1 MAEQTKTETKTEKEF
16 TFHLFAVNLL
26 EKLVEFFKGILTADL
41 LGFCIKWLERIGHL
55 AIIVAAGLGFVFALI
70 FTMKI
75 DKFSTFLYALLWVLV
90 IFVAQYTAHKFLPK
104 GVTLIKNN
112 PTQMSSKAFL
122 DCLGFLSLIG
132 GVALLI
138 MGIFNAI
145 NFKSIE
151 PFLWGLGMFVF
162 LELVALI
169 SFNPQEVEIS
179 MVEDNTA
186 GQEAIGIAT
195 FFIKAFM
202 RLVPIFFGIGVVLG
216 TVMLFISFIG
226 VFGSN
231 FGGAF
236 MKGMEDAQQILSATL
251 LPFFSYLIFVFFY
264 LAVDLIKAILA
275 IPGRL
280 KK

>member
-1 MAEQTKTETKTEKEF
+1 MAEQTETKKEF
-16 TFHLFAVNLL
+16 TFHLIAVNWV

-55 AIIVAAGLGFVFALI
+55 AILVAAVLGFLFALI
-70 FTMKI
+70 FT
-75 DKFSTFLYALLWVLV
+75 FRVNEFTAFLNALIWVLV
-90 IFVAQYTAHKFLPK
+90 IFVGQYTAYKFLPK

-122 DCLGFLSLIG
+122 DCLGLLSLIG
-132 GVALLI
+132 GIAMLV
-138 MGIFNAI
+138 MGIINAV
-145 NFKSIE
+145 NYKSIE
-151 PFLWGLGMFVF
+151 PFLWGLGMFIL
-162 LELVALI
+162 LEFVALI

-195 FFIKAFM
+195 FFVKAFIRM
-202 RLVPIFFGIGVVLG
+202 VPIFFGVGVVLG

-226 VFGSN
+226 VFGSD
-231 FGGAF
+231 FGRAF
-236 MKGMEDAQQILSATL
+236 MQGLGDAQQIISATL
-251 LPFFSYLIFVFFY
+251 LPLFSYLIFVVFY

>member
-1 MAEQTKTETKTEKEF
+1 MAEKTKTETKKEF

-26 EKLVEFFKGILTADL
+26 EKLVEFFKGVLTADL

-55 AIIVAAGLGFVFALI
+55 AILVAAALGFLFALI
-70 FTMKI
+70 FTI
-75 DKFSTFLYALLWVLV
+75 RINQFDTFLYAILWVLV
-90 IFVAQYTAHKFLPK
+90 IFVAQYTAFKFLPK
-104 GVTLIKNN
+104 GITLIKNN

-138 MGIFNAI
+138 MGIINAI
-145 NFKSIE
+145 RIGSIE
-151 PFLWGLGMFVF
+151 PFLVGLGAFVF
-162 LELVALI
+162 LEFVALI
-169 SFNPQEVEIS
+169 SFNPQEVELN

-195 FFIKAFM
+195 FFVKAFM

-226 VFGSN
+226 VFGDG

-236 MKGMEDAQQILSATL
+236 QKGMWNAEQILSATL
-251 LPFFSYLIFVFFY
+251 LPFLSYLIFVFFY
-264 LAVDLIKAILA
+264 LAIDLIKAILA
-275 IPGRL
+275 IPGKL

>member
-1 MAEQTKTETKTEKEF
+1 MAEKTKTETKKEF
-16 TFHLFAVNLL
+16 TFHLFAVKLL

-55 AIIVAAGLGFVFALI
+55 AIIVAAGLGFLFALI
-70 FTMKI
+70 FTI
-75 DKFSTFLYALLWVLV
+75 RINKFDTFLYAILWVLV
-90 IFVAQYTAHKFLPK
+90 IFVAQYTAYKFLPK
-104 GVTLIKNN
+104 GDTLIKNN

-138 MGIFNAI
+138 MGIVNAI
-145 NFKSIE
+145 RMESIE
-151 PFLWGLGMFVF
+151 PFLIGLGMCIF
-162 LELVALI
+162 LEFVALI
-169 SFNPQEVEIS
+169 SFNPKEVEIN

-186 GQEAIGIAT
+186 GQEALGIVT

-202 RLVPIFFGIGVVLG
+202 RLVPIFFGVGVILG
-216 TVMLFISFIG
+216 TVMMFISFLG
-226 VFGSN
+226 VFGDG

-236 MKGMEDAQQILSATL
+236 MEGMENASQILSATL
-251 LPFFSYLIFVFFY
+251 LPFFSYLIFVLFY
-264 LAVDLIKAILA
+264 LVVDLIKAILA